1 MLRTEINDQLDKEM
15 KMWFQR
21 SRSLW
26 AVHGDRNSKFFHMKA
41 TQRYRRNRITG
52 IKNSLGKWCTD
63 QRVIATEVI
72 DFFSKLFSSSNFCQP
87 ELALGTIETVVTD
100 DMNRQLAAEFKE
112 CKVHE
117 ALSQM
122 ASLKAPGP
130 DGMPPLFFQH
140 F

>member
-1 MLRTEINDQLDKEM
+1 M
-15 KMWFQR
+15 
-21 SRSLW
+21 
-26 AVHGDRNSKFFHMKA
+26 
-41 TQRYRRNRITG
+41 
-52 IKNSLGKWCTD
+52 
-63 QRVIATEVI
+63 EVI
-72 DFFSKLFSSSNFCQP
+72 DFFSKLFSSPNSCQP

-112 CKVHE
+112 CEVHE

-122 ASLKAPGP
+122 APLKAPGP